1 MSDSP
6 QTPNPSP
13 GSAAGPVEDADG
25 VKLVYILYFL
35 AFVIGISAIA
45 GVIVAYLKRGE
56 ASAVS
61 STHYTFQIRTFWIGL
76 LFSLVG
82 VLTSVILVGW
92 LVLLFL
98 VVWLLVRNIKGFMA
112 ISDNRPIAE
121 PETWLW

>member
-76 LFSLVG
+76 LFSVVG

>member
-1 MSDSP
+1 MSDTP
-6 QTPNPSP
+6 QTPDPSSGP
-13 GSAAGPVEDADG
+13 AAGPVEDADG

-98 VVWLLVRNIKGFMA
+98 IVWLLVRNIKGFMA

>member
-61 STHYTFQIRTFWIGL
+61 STHYTFQIRTFWIGI
-76 LFSLVG
+76 LFSVVG

>member
-112 ISDNRPIAE
+112 ISDNRPIPE